1 MAINLHLSVTV
12 RRSCS
17 PARPRTRPGIYLLSL
32 SLSIC
37 LSFSLLLDFR
47 WQWSDASKA
56 AKSQL
61 TQQIC
66 TLIISRSQRVSA
78 NISHSLFLDEGR
90 VVVITLHL
98 LTSLSLTL
106 SRSICISHS
115 LSLSLSL
122 CLSLSEKWK
131 VIKKPKKSE
140 KRRTVANSR
149 RNMSA
154 RYFPPR

>member
-17 PARPRTRPGIYLLSL
+17 PARPRTRPGIYLTLSL
-32 SLSIC
+32 SLSFSC
-37 LSFSLLLDFR
+37 STFAGSEAMLSH
-47 WQWSDASKA
+47 A
-56 AKSQL
+56 ATSQS

-106 SRSICISHS
+106 SRSICISHTLSVS
-115 LSLSLSL
+115 LSLSV
-122 CLSLSEKWK
+122 CLS
-131 VIKKPKKSE
+131 VKSE
-140 KRRTVANSR
+140 KSLKSQRKAKSGEQWRTAGEI
-149 RNMSA
+149 
-154 RYFPPR
+154 